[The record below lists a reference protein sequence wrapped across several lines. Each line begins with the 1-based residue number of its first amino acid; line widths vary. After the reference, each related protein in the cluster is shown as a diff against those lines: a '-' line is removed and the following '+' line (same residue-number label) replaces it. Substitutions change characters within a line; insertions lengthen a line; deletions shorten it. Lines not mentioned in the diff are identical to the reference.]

1 MGEASL
7 PNPHRTVQNAS
18 HFQAIA
24 CNTVRVWKTISQE
37 LLRAIRGSRSQEAFS
52 RKVGI
57 SVATVAAWENGR
69 RFPTLPR
76 ALAASTAVGLDPH
89 AALLAFHAEP
99 MAPDDTA
106 AWLRSLQGDQRRE
119 DIATESGASIHQV
132 GRWLSG
138 RAEPRLPDLLTLVHA
153 MTGRGEDLVAE
164 WVGNDHVPSIQAAW
178 RARDA
183 ARRVAWQHP
192 WSEAILQVL
201 TVHPGPM
208 DTVAIAQSLNA
219 ENTAIDQ
226 ALGALRTAHLVRRRS
241 GRYRATQTQTVD
253 TSTQPERVNDVK
265 RHWAGIAAQSI
276 GSSDPLHLSAYNVFS
291 CSEDD
296 LVIVR
301 EELLDAFRRARARIA
316 SSSPTERAGLLMVQL
331 VPFADPR

>member
-1 MGEASL
+1 LCDG
-7 PNPHRTVQNAS
+7 
-18 HFQAIA
+18 
-24 CNTVRVWKTISQE
+24 VRVWNTISQE

-76 ALAASTAVGLDPH
+76 TLAASEAVGVDAV
-89 AALLAFHAEP
+89 AALMAFHAEP
-99 MAPDDTA
+99 MDPGDTA

-119 DIATESGASIHQV
+119 DIATESGASVHQV

-164 WVGNDHVPSIQAAW
+164 WVGNDNVPSIQAAW

-183 ARRVAWQHP
+183 ARRVAWEHP
-192 WSEAILQVL
+192 WSEGILQVL
-201 TVHPGPM
+201 AVHPGPM
-208 DTVAIAQSLNA
+208 DADAIARALNA
-219 ENTAIDQ
+219 DNTATER
-226 ALGALRTAHLVRRRS
+226 ALEALRAARLVRRRS
-241 GRYRATQTQTVD
+241 GRYRVTQTQTVD
-253 TSTQPERVNDVK
+253 TSAQPERVNDVK

-276 GSSDPLHLSAYNVFS
+276 GSEDPLHLSAYNVFS

-316 SSSPTERAGLLMVQL
+316 SSTPTDRAGLLMVQL
-331 VPFADPR
+331 VPFADA